1 MATIVFFEKPGCST
15 NARQKQRLERSGHT
29 VVARSLLTE
38 PWTAQRLRNFL
49 GALPVSDWFNPT
61 APRVTSGEIDPR
73 RTDPDTALA
82 LLLAEPLLIRRPL
95 LEIDGLRLVG
105 FDTERLRGVIGL
117 DAGDDKLAESCSG
130 DRGARGCFEGE
141 R

>member
-1 MATIVFFEKPGCST
+1 MATIVFYEKPGCST
-15 NARQKQRLERSGHT
+15 NVRQKQRLERSGHT

-38 PWTAQRLRNFL
+38 PWTAEPLRGFFSE
-49 GALPVSDWFNPT
+49 LPVSAWFNAA
-61 APRVTSGEIDPR
+61 APRVKSGEIDPN
-73 RTDPDTALA
+73 RTDPETALA

-105 FDTERLRGVIGL
+105 FDTQRLHALIGL
-117 DAGDDKLAESCSG
+117 ESGDGEGAETCSG
-130 DRGARGCFEGE
+130 GRHAHSCREGE